1 MNTKQNV
8 VAYEF
13 LNEKTGH
20 AIVDYTENTHV
31 GQLTAGNGY
40 TARPLVYADEAMVVS
55 LLALDAK
62 AVEALMTAI
71 GSKAATQPTE
81 VEKLMDA
88 ACLCRRCAAPLELQ
102 QNTERSGAERP
113 TGAPSS
119 VAPNQERNNE

>member
-1 MNTKQNV
+1 MKTQQNV

-13 LNEKTGH
+13 FNEATGH
-20 AIVDYTENTHV
+20 AIVDYSESTHV
-31 GQLTAGNGY
+31 GQLTAKNGY

-71 GSKAATQPTE
+71 GSKANTQPTE

-88 ACLCRRCAAPLELQ
+88 AGLCKRCAAPLELQ
-102 QNTERSGAERP
+102 QNANGNRPAPERETR
-113 TGAPSS
+113 
-119 VAPNQERNNE
+119 